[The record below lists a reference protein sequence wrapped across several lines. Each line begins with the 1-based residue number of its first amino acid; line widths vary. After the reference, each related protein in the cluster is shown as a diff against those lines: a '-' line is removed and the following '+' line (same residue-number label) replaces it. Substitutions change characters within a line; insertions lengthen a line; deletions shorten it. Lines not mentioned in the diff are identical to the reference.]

1 MWEVE
6 GRTIEMVIGTALKR
20 TTQSLLNLK
29 VGAGNG
35 EVEVRGAV
43 LEERLAGFEKV
54 EESG

>member
-1 MWEVE
+1 
-6 GRTIEMVIGTALKR
+6 MVIGTALKR